1 MCRQKLNI
9 PSDCTQDTLTK
20 CTSSS
25 GSFFFTVVFF
35 HKYRMWT
42 WSGVNFIKLFWCY
55 STKTRQYSFQV
66 THNNIMMLSYLLWL
80 IKCVS
85 FPVCFFPLLC
95 IENCRWIKKGWL
107 LKYYACVKPNWP
119 FFYLLKNGEN
129 PVLLSITLFWRFT
142 NKITQKILFRFI
154 WESLA
159 IKIFQ
164 HPFLE

>member
-142 NKITQKILFRFI
+142 DKITQKIPFRFI
-154 WESLA
+154 
-159 IKIFQ
+159 
-164 HPFLE
+164 